1 MVSFI
6 YYVYSLFTAAVAIF
20 ILINKLYNSYYEKER
35 KKLIKINKRKLQIND
50 LASQKELMKIRNEKL
65 QNDLENKNREVAIA
79 TMSTVKR
86 NEFLNKIKN
95 ELKSIESQPKISR
108 LNKTINQNL
117 KKNEDW
123 EFFEK
128 AFNNADKDFLARL
141 KELHPVLTHNDL
153 RLCAF
158 LRLNLLSKEIAPL
171 LNISVRSGRLKD
183 IDLEKVKYEQR

>member
-1 MVSFI
+1 
-6 YYVYSLFTAAVAIF
+6 
-20 ILINKLYNSYYEKER
+20 
-35 KKLIKINKRKLQIND
+35 
-50 LASQKELMKIRNEKL
+50 MKIRNEKL
-65 QNDLENKNREVAIA
+65 QNDLENKNREIAIA

-108 LNKTINQNL
+108 LIKTINQNL

-171 LNISVRSGRLKD
+171 LNISVRSVEVKRYRLRKKLNMSRD
-183 IDLEKVKYEQR
+183 KSISDYFINL